1 MGTYY
6 HFTRL
11 ENLLL
16 IRDEGI
22 TRGDVATAPLEGFD
36 APWLTSNPDRDLEG
50 FKATERGGDDPMS
63 HWARQDEGFNGH
75 SSKIAVRLTVEIPEQ
90 EEKDLHSWEQI
101 VKACSV
107 NSEWNE
113 IIESPDTFVFAKRS
127 RTRRGRFTGRDVPPE
142 WITQMQ
148 VFRDDGTTRY
158 EQGGSEESGFPVAA
172 VPEAWDTVCEC
183 AVQLVMSWPHPKE
196 VSEREL
202 VAVRN
207 AFRAYR
213 DVRPLPR
220 EHLRRIIDNGWKDLP
235 REEQN
240 RRALALWHQ
249 ELSAQGRWPLP
260 IPPWEHA
267 TYEALAAAV
276 PEAWERTQ
284 RDLAVE
290 ETMDHWYS
298 PSSPPEYK
306 GGGGD
311 ARVHAL
317 CVLESEIWDHSTAV
331 NFPPQRELDC
341 LGIGWFDGLL
351 AQRLKGQSG
360 LPPSAAT
367 LLLIHSLQAIARME
381 LLGAPM
387 PADFSSLTNEKKEE
401 ALGRIYEEWAART
414 NQSVASAR
422 LIELSTD
429 QFTQLHRLAAERAAN
444 TLNRVSSE
452 NMDWAS
458 EEKLVAGQVSTDFRI
473 FGGGKLAGNITP
485 HSLGAALNIRLGY
498 LGPLPFPD
506 TFVALNR
513 PLLLEPHGAWEL
525 LPHDLADAINV
536 HWRNNVEYSGKVHPR
551 NHFPIYSLG
560 FLLSEGFG
568 GWCGQVLLIKGRLL
582 FHMLAD
588 EGEWRVGA
596 GGPIHSPWLLT
607 GLFSLI
613 DKNTSVIYE
622 PTSRKKWARKA
633 DKIEIKLRLPRPKP
647 FYRVKIQKIIVG
659 DDLWE
664 PMLSLPTSYSHRWD
678 RRGHERCRV
687 QRGVRPMPLK
697 VKKRLLKRG
706 YLIFDEGPI
715 DSMNLGRLTERGIPA
730 PSNVEW
736 VAIKVSRVRASVC
749 GPGDKPYVP
758 SRHTVENV

>member
-22 TRGDVATAPLEGFD
+22 IRGDVATAPLEGFN
-36 APWLTSNPDRDLEG
+36 APWLTSNPDRDLAG
-50 FKATERGGDDPMS
+50 FKASERGGDDPRS
-63 HWARQDEGFNGH
+63 HWARQDEGFKGH
-75 SSKIAVRLTVEIPEQ
+75 SSKIAVRLTVEIPEK

-107 NSEWNE
+107 NSEWDKL
-113 IIESPDTFVFAKRS
+113 IESPDTFVFATRS
-127 RTRRGRFTGRDVPPE
+127 RARRGRFTGRDVPPE
-142 WITQMQ
+142 WITQIQ
-148 VFRDDGTTRY
+148 VFRDDGERV
-158 EQGGSEESGFPVAA
+158 EEAEESGFPVAA
-172 VPEAWDTVCEC
+172 VPEAWDILCEC
-183 AVQLVMSWPHPKE
+183 GVQLVMSWPSTRE

-213 DVRPLPR
+213 DVRPPPR
-220 EHLRRIIDNGWKDLP
+220 EHLRKIIDNGWKDLP

-240 RRALALWHQ
+240 RRALGVWQQ
-249 ELSAQGRWPLP
+249 ELAAQGRWPLP

-267 TYEALAAAV
+267 PHLPSSSED
-276 PEAWERTQ
+276 RTQ

-290 ETMDHWYS
+290 EAMKYWYS
-298 PSSPPEYK
+298 PSEPQ
-306 GGGGD
+306 GGGD
-311 ARVHAL
+311 ARVEAL
-317 CVLESEIWDHSTAV
+317 CVVESEIWDHTTAV
-331 NFPPQRELDC
+331 NFPPQRPFDC
-341 LGIGWFDGLL
+341 LNLGWFDPLL
-351 AQRLKGQSG
+351 AQRLKGQSS

-367 LLLIHSLQAIARME
+367 LLLIHSLQARSRME
-381 LLGAPM
+381 ILGVQMPEDVWDAPE
-387 PADFSSLTNEKKEE
+387 EKKREVME
-401 ALGRIYEEWAART
+401 RIYEEWADRT

-422 LIELSTD
+422 LIELNTD
-429 QFTQLHRLAAERAAN
+429 QFIQLHRMAAERAAN
-444 TLNRVSSE
+444 TLNWVSAE

-458 EEKLVAGQVSTDFRI
+458 ERDVKFHV
-473 FGGGKLAGNITP
+473 FGGGE
-485 HSLGAALNIRLGY
+485 SLESGELTKGSLNAALNTRLGY

-513 PLLLEPHGAWEL
+513 PLLFEPHAGWQL
-525 LPHDLADAINV
+525 FPNDLADEINV
-536 HWRNNVEYSGKVHPR
+536 HWRNNVKYSGKVHPR
-551 NHFPIYSLG
+551 NHFPIYFLG
-560 FLLSEGFG
+560 FILSEGFG
-568 GWCGQVLLIKGRLL
+568 GWCGQVLLIKGRLF
-582 FHMLAD
+582 FHMMGE
-588 EGEWRVGA
+588 EGKWRVGA
-596 GGPIHSPWLLT
+596 GGPVHTPWLLK

-613 DKNTSVIYE
+613 DKNTSMIYE
-622 PTSRKKWARKA
+622 PTSRRKWEKKA
-633 DKIEIKLRLPRPKP
+633 DRIEIKLRLPRPKP
-647 FYRVKIQKIIVG
+647 FYRVRIQKIAHE

-664 PMLSLPTSYSHRWD
+664 PMLALPTSYSHRWD

-697 VKKRLLKRG
+697 VKKKLLKRG

-736 VAIKVSRVRASVC
+736 VAMKISRVRASVC